1 MQLFDAHQQPV
12 TLGPEIGRGGEG
24 IVYQLVERPDRA
36 AKIYS
41 RIADADRVAK
51 LACMV
56 EMWEENP
63 ALADWCAWPQE
74 MLRDQNGACRG
85 FLMPHIDQC
94 HPVHDVY
101 NPEQRKTTFPHARWD
116 FLVRA
121 ATNCARMFASL
132 HRVGVIVG
140 DVNERNLLIG
150 RDATVQL
157 VDCDSFQIVSGD
169 QLFRT
174 GVGVPDYT
182 PPELQGA
189 DFRGIAR
196 TVDHDRFGLAVIV
209 FKLLFMGRHPFSG
222 GASGEL
228 AAAIRDYKYDYA
240 DLTARLRHLVP
251 LEAVSQEV
259 ESDFA
264 ATFAPP
270 PPEPAERPSAE
281 TWYTHLKA
289 FEDSLQDCPNDSLH
303 VFLRDALACPWCDIE
318 SALHYAYFDLPPADA
333 HVSVW
338 RPRLDEMAALQGSL
352 VAVEQPTD
360 PNSYTQSVE
369 VLKALDLAQRL
380 AAFEAAPDVRSW
392 YVRVAGGMLAL
403 SGAAMLAAD
412 AEIGGGLML
421 CGGALWAAGLIL
433 HRRMLRPQN
442 AKLQRLKDC
451 AQTLRSVED
460 EWRGEAYRFR
470 EHDRRQ
476 RGHFEQMKEQ
486 FEGLGRYRL
495 REIARLRCPPPPPQM
510 YGYLRQHEVESAR
523 VPGLSAERKRAL
535 LVRGLLTAAELDREV
550 LQGVPVL
557 TSANIDALL
566 KWRDSLV
573 VKGGGQPR
581 APATAA
587 QLAAVDANCL
597 HIQENL
603 LTEMRALI
611 RDLRVANRDANTA
624 LEELE
629 AQADALAG
637 QTLGLAGTVLPAIK
651 AAA

>member
-1 MQLFDAHQQPV
+1 MQLFDARKQPV

-24 IVYQLVERPDRA
+24 VVYQLADRPDRA

-41 RIADADRVAK
+41 QVADADRVAK

-56 EMWEENP
+56 EMWSENP

-74 MLRDQNGACRG
+74 MLRDESGACRG
-85 FLMPHIDQC
+85 FLMPRIVDC
-94 HPVHDVY
+94 YPVHDVY
-101 NPEQRKTTFPHARWD
+101 NPEQRKATFPNARWD

-132 HRVGVIVG
+132 HRVGVVVG

-157 VDCDSFQIVSGD
+157 VDCDSFQIVRGD
-169 QLFRT
+169 HVFHT

-189 DFRGIAR
+189 DFRGIVR
-196 TVDHDRFGLAVIV
+196 TPDHDRFGLAVIV

-228 AAAIRDYKYDYA
+228 AAAIRDYHYDYG
-240 DLTARLRHLVP
+240 DLCARLRHLVP
-251 LEAVSQEV
+251 LEATTQEV

-281 TWYTHLKA
+281 TWHTHLKA
-289 FEDSLQDCPNDSLH
+289 FEDSLEDCPNDSLH
-303 VFLRDALACPWCDIE
+303 VYLRGAPVCPWCDIE
-318 SALHYAYFDLPPADA
+318 TALQYAYFDRPHADS
-333 HVSVW
+333 HVSTW
-338 RPRLDEMAALQGSL
+338 RPRLDEMGALQGAL
-352 VAVEQPTD
+352 DAVEPPAD
-360 PNSYTQSVE
+360 PNSYAPSVE
-369 VLKALDLAQRL
+369 VLKALDLAERL
-380 AAFEAAPDVRSW
+380 AKFEAAPDVRSW
-392 YVRVAGGMLAL
+392 YVRVAGGLLAL
-403 SGAAMLAAD
+403 SGAAMLAVD
-412 AEIGGGLML
+412 LQIGAGLML
-421 CGGALWAAGLIL
+421 GGAVLWVAGVIL
-433 HRRMLRPQN
+433 RVRMLRPQTE
-442 AKLQRLKDC
+442 RLKRLKGC
-451 AQTLRSVED
+451 AEALRSVEA

-476 RGHFEQMKEQ
+476 RGHFDQMKEQ
-486 FEGLGRYRL
+486 FEGLGKYRQ
-495 REIARLRCPPPPPQM
+495 REIARLRSPPPPAHLL
-510 YGYLRQHEVESAR
+510 GYLRQFTVESAS
-523 VPGLSAERKRAL
+523 VPGLSPERRRAL
-535 LVRGLLTAAELDREV
+535 LVRGLLTAADIDRET
-550 LQGVPVL
+550 LQAVPVL
-557 TSANIDALL
+557 TSANIDAIL
-566 KWRDSLV
+566 KWRDMLV

-587 QLAAVDANCL
+587 QLAAVDGNCL

-611 RDLRVANRDANTA
+611 RDLRIANRDANTA
-624 LEELE
+624 LEELD

-637 QTLGLAGTVLPAIK
+637 QTRGLAGAVLPSIK